1 MVDDGGDGGWRSR
14 LPRRQFVE
22 DKDRHLSGRA
32 KGVVVSGHT
41 SGIIVDNVVVEA
53 SSCLAF
59 SRTVMCPS

>member
-1 MVDDGGDGGWRSR
+1 MAGMAGGGAVC
-14 LPRRQFVE
+14 PARQFVE

-59 SRTVMCPS
+59 SMTVMCPS